1 MTDILLTGWAWYP
14 SVLIGIS
21 LWTGAYLILIGPL
34 RRRNTWAE
42 TPKPWQQIAFHSG
55 TLMLLLALIS
65 PLDELG
71 DEYLF
76 SAHMLQH
83 LLMMF
88 ITPPLWL
95 MGSPAWL
102 INLILPKQ
110 LVALAT
116 WITRPVAAFIIF
128 ASVMYIW
135 HVPALYNLAQAHEG
149 VHIFEHLMYIG
160 AGLIGWW
167 PVASQAGSIISK
179 PPAPVAMLYL
189 FLMTIP
195 CTALAAILTFSSQP
209 LYPLYVE
216 APRII
221 GLSVLEDQ
229 QMGGLLMWL
238 PTHMVLLLALG
249 ITFFKWLS
257 GNENR
262 PEDRLIPNSPF

>member
-1 MTDILLTGWAWYP
+1 MTDILLNGWAWYP
-14 SVLIGIS
+14 SVLLGIS

-34 RRRNTWAE
+34 RRRNTWGEA
-42 TPKPWQQIAFHSG
+42 PKPWQQIAFHSG
-55 TLMLLLALIS
+55 TLILVVALIS

-88 ITPPLWL
+88 VTAPLWL
-95 MGSPAWL
+95 LGSLAGL
-102 INLILPKQ
+102 IDLILPKQ
-110 LVALAT
+110 LVVPAL
-116 WITRPVAAFIIF
+116 WMTRPVAAFIVF
-128 ASVMYIW
+128 TSVMYIW
-135 HVPALYNLAQAHEG
+135 HFPGLYNLAQANEG
-149 VHIFEHLMYIG
+149 VHILEHLMYIG
-160 AGLIGWW
+160 SSLIGWW

-179 PPAPVAMLYL
+179 PPAPVSMLYL

-229 QMGGLLMWL
+229 HMGGLLMWL

-249 ITFFKWLS
+249 ITFFQWLNS
-257 GNENR
+257 DENR
-262 PEDRLIPNSPF
+262 QADRLIPNSPF